1 MHGGGGQETGEL
13 VLGNGSFSEVVEVED
28 ELFESDLFHDN
39 LSLYFLLYLVDVKA
53 SVRNGLHRAG
63 LFEVRVGLGSSHLEV
78 LMSVVDGITELHIVN
93 FPLVVTVII

>member
-13 VLGNGSFSEVVEVED
+13 VLGDGPFSEIVEVEN

-53 SVRNGLHRAG
+53 SVRDGLHWTG
-63 LFEVRVGLGSSHLEV
+63 LFEVRIELGSSH
-78 LMSVVDGITELHIVN
+78 
-93 FPLVVTVII
+93 F